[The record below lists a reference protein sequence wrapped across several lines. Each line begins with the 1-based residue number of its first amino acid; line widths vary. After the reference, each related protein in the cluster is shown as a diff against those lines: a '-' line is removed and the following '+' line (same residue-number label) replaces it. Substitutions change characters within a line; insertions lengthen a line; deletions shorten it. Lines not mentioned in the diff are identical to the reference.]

1 MNGAITSYIDVAQL
15 VLYAFWIF
23 FIGLIIY
30 LRREDKRE
38 GYPLDSDRT
47 QRTDRVEVQGFPR
60 RPAAKT
66 YQRTHGGTST
76 LPRPPDPV
84 PTAMEPAEPWPGAP
98 MVPTGNPMLD
108 GVGPGAY
115 AQRSDTPDL
124 AFDGKPLL
132 QPMRVATEFTVEARD
147 PDPRGMEVVGADG
160 EVAGIVHDVWVDRAE
175 PQIRYLEVLVTSNQR
190 HVLVP
195 IGFARFE
202 RYRRRV
208 IVRSI
213 RAAHFAE
220 VPGLAQPDQ
229 VTLREED
236 RISAYYGGGT
246 LYAEP
251 SRLGPFL

>member
-1 MNGAITSYIDVAQL
+1 MTGAITSYIDVAQL
-15 VLYAFWIF
+15 VLYAFWVF

-47 QRTDRVEVQGFPR
+47 HRTDRIEVQGFPR
-60 RPAAKT
+60 RPESKT
-66 YQRTHGGTST
+66 YKLAHGGTST
-76 LPRPPDPV
+76 LPRPPDPI
-84 PTAMEPAEPWPGAP
+84 PAAMEPAEPWPGSP
-98 MVPTGNPMLD
+98 MLPTGNPMLD

-115 AQRSDTPDL
+115 ALRSDKPDL
-124 AFDGKPLL
+124 AFDGQPLL
-132 QPMRVATEFTVEARD
+132 VPMRIASEFTVESRD
-147 PDPRGMEVVGADG
+147 PDPRGMEVLGGDGQVG
-160 EVAGIVHDVWVDRAE
+160 GIVHDIWVDRAE
-175 PQIRYLEVLVTSNQR
+175 PQIRYLEVQVTENQR
-190 HVLVP
+190 HVRVP
-195 IGFARFE
+195 IGFVRVE

-213 RAAHFAE
+213 LGAQFAD
-220 VPGLAQPDQ
+220 VPGTAQPDV

-251 SRLGPFL
+251 SRLGPLL